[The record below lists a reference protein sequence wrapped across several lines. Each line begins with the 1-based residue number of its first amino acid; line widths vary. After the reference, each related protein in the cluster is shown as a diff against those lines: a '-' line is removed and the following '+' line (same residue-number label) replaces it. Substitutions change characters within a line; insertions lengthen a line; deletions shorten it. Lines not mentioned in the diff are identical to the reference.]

1 MQTLVQ
7 FERSSTRSTG
17 VAIHSTYL
25 RQMLV
30 QRVGEVVG
38 AIDVSPSEGLG
49 KGRFEFADVL
59 VRQSTQHM
67 LGPIVSV
74 ENFDLVHP
82 LLRRG
87 NPHGQG
93 SYGGKEDLHLV

>member
-49 KGRFEFADVL
+49 KGRFADVL